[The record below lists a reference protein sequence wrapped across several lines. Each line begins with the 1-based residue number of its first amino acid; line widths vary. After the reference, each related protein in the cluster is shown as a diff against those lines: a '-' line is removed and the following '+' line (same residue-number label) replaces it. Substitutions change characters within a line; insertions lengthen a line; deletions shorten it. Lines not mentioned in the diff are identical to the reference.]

1 MVAFLR
7 MVGAF
12 SALPTLGQA
21 PLCSSLRYKR
31 DLGLIG
37 FQLTPQRAFSANGI
51 NCMLARR

>member
-31 DLGLIG
+31 DLSLIG